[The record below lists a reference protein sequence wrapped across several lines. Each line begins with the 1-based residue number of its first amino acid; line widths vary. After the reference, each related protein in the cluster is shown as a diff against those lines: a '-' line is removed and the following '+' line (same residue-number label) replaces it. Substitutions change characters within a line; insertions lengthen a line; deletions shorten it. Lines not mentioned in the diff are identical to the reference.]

1 MNDGESILKNKKLGK
16 ALVAFVS
23 VLALLFFVKLINQV
37 WPSTAN
43 NEMMNTITVVGEG
56 EVVAVPDIAV
66 LDISISK
73 EAKTASEATEAL
85 NESIKNTLS
94 YLQEKGISE
103 IDIKS
108 EYGGMH
114 PKYESER
121 VYCIT
126 YPCPSPNTKIVA
138 YTATQN
144 INIKIRMADSAN
156 EIRSGLADLGIT
168 NIVGPSF
175 TIDDEEALRKEAQ
188 SLAIND
194 AKQKAKQLSKDLGVR
209 LGRVVGFYEDGN
221 SVYPIAYEAKSM
233 SAYGGDMEIVRD
245 EAPVLPKGENKIT
258 SRVNVTYR
266 IK

>member
-1 MNDGESILKNKKLGK
+1 MNDGETIFKNKKLGK

-23 VLALLFFVKLINQV
+23 VLSLLFFVKLINQI

-43 NEMMNTITVVGEG
+43 NELMNTITVVGEG
-56 EVVAVPDIAV
+56 EVTAVPDIAV

-73 EAKTASEATEAL
+73 EAATASEATEAL
-85 NESIKNTLS
+85 NESIKNTLV
-94 YLQEKGISE
+94 YLKEQGIADT
-103 IDIKS
+103 DIKS

-126 YPCPSPNTKIVA
+126 YPCPSPKTKIVA

-156 EIRSGLADLGIT
+156 EVRSGLADLGIV
-168 NIVGPSF
+168 NITGPAFS
-175 TIDDEEALRKEAQ
+175 IDDEDALKEEAR
-188 SLAIND
+188 SMAIND
-194 AKQKAKQLSKDLGVR
+194 ANIKAKKLSKDLGVR
-209 LGRVVGFYEDGN
+209 LGRVVGFYEDGGDM
-221 SVYPIAYEAKSM
+221 YPMAYATKSM
-233 SAYGGDMEIVRD
+233 SAYGGDMDIARE
-245 EAPVLPKGENKIT
+245 EAPVLPKGENKI
-258 SRVNVTYR
+258 SSKVNVTYR